1 VSTIVIAA
9 LEDGIGIVVLV
20 NADGKGSSLE
30 KIILGVA
37 EKVFG
42 AGNFSNSESPPAD
55 DLISSRSILPRDSNV
70 TAWADSAETLPCL
83 DLAGTYHSTGY
94 GTVVLC
100 NVHNSSPSC
109 QSVLDDFRAV
119 NTSILPNSTDLF
131 ASFITVHTKHAQLT
145 HTNAS
150 KYLISLGTIYPEGYG
165 KNSTPFS
172 TLVPAT
178 IAQFVVENGE
188 IVGFGFND
196 SDTSDLT
203 HGGSVEET
211 SQVWFVK
218 EA

>member
-1 VSTIVIAA
+1 MSTIVVAA

-20 NADGKGSSLE
+20 NADTKGLSIE
-30 KIILGVA
+30 KIIVGVA
-37 EKVFG
+37 DKVFG
-42 AGNFSNSESPPAD
+42 ARNSSNSESAPAND
-55 DLISSRSILPRDSNV
+55 SITSRSILPRDSDM
-70 TAWADSAETLPCL
+70 TTRADSAGTPRSL

-100 NVHNSSPSC
+100 SVDSSSPSC

-119 NTSILPNSTDLF
+119 NESISSNSTDLF
-131 ASFITVHTKHAQLT
+131 ASFNTLYSKHAHLT
-145 HTNAS
+145 YTNAS
-150 KYLISLGTIYPEGYG
+150 RYLISLGTIYPEGYG

-172 TLVPAT
+172 TLEPVTTAEF
-178 IAQFVVENGE
+178 AVENGK

-196 SDTSDLT
+196 SVTDLT
-203 HGGSVEET
+203 HGLSVEEA